1 MEQDG
6 SIRVRIQWEL
16 NYLLFQATFN
26 QCDEVV
32 RSHNI
37 QMRLVAIRKYLFGYI
52 VPENKRLH
60 LFVLPFNCRNEISS
74 LAEKVRSLEVAMVYQ
89 RKQQAIA
96 VAALAAEKLKKRGPF
111 NEFHSSD
118 SNLAYNSTRAEN
130 QSGGTNTAGITK
142 RIQAPIGKRLLLKVC
157 FLLKENGKFID
168 FPPLSPFF
176 RRFILPRM

>member
-1 MEQDG
+1 MRRSCALAQH
-6 SIRVRIQWEL
+6 
-16 NYLLFQATFN
+16 T
-26 QCDEVV
+26 DEV
-32 RSHNI
+32 SGY
-37 QMRLVAIRKYLFGYI
+37 KYLFGY